1 MDQNHRGFNIIEQ
14 EYKSTLALPVAR
26 TFMANVF
33 LWMTM
38 ALAVTALTAYWFASS
53 PELMGSLI
61 NVTNG
66 KYSGLS
72 MLGWIVMLAPLG
84 FVLLMSMGF
93 QRLSPFIMTL
103 LFIAFSI
110 LMGMSL
116 SFVLL
121 VYTGSSVFKT
131 FAVTSAMFGVMAVLG
146 YTTKTDLTKFG
157 SILMMALFGIIIA
170 MVVNMFMQSST
181 MDYIIS
187 VLGVLIFT
195 GLTAYDVQ
203 KLKRIGAGITGVD
216 AKDANVRK
224 MSIMGA
230 LTLYLD
236 FINLF
241 LFLLRFLGD
250 RK

>member
-1 MDQNHRGFNIIEQ
+1 MDQNQRGFNIIEQ
-14 EYKSTLALPVAR
+14 EYKSTQALPVTK
-26 TFMANVF
+26 TFIANVF
-33 LWMTM
+33 LWMTL
-38 ALAVTALTAYWFASS
+38 ALAVTAVTAYWFASS
-53 PELMGSLI
+53 QELMGSLV

-66 KYSGLS
+66 KTGLS

-84 FVLLMSMGF
+84 FVLLMSLGF
-93 QRLSPFIMTL
+93 QRLSPAIMTL
-103 LFIAFSI
+103 LFMAFSV

-116 SFVLL
+116 SFILL

-157 SILMMALFGIIIA
+157 SILMMALFGVIIA
-170 MVVNMFMQSST
+170 MVVNMFMHSST
-181 MDYIIS
+181 MEYIIS

-203 KLKRIGAGITGVD
+203 KLKRIGEGIGADGHT
-216 AKDANVRK
+216 ANVRK
-224 MSIMGA
+224 MSILGA

>member
-1 MDQNHRGFNIIEQ
+1 MNQQQRGFNIIEQ
-14 EYKSTLALPVAR
+14 EYKSAQAIPVAK

-33 LWMTM
+33 LWMTL
-38 ALAVTALTAYWFASS
+38 ALAITAVTAFWFAAS
-53 PELMGSLI
+53 PERIGSLVNI
-61 NVTNG
+61 SEGRTT
-66 KYSGLS
+66 GLS
-72 MLGWIVMLAPLG
+72 LLGWIVTLAPLG
-84 FVLLMSMGF
+84 FVLLMSLGF
-93 QRLSPFIMTL
+93 QRLSPAIMTL
-103 LFIAFSI
+103 LFIAFAV

-121 VYTGSSVFKT
+121 VYTGASVFKT

-157 SILMMALFGIIIA
+157 SILMMALFGMIIA
-170 MVVNMFMQSST
+170 MLVNMFMHSST
-181 MDYIIS
+181 MEYIIS
-187 VLGVLIFT
+187 LAGVLIFT

-203 KLKRIGAGITGVD
+203 KLKRIGAGIG
-216 AKDANVRK
+216 AGAGDANIRK